1 MEKRLDEED
10 FFLIEK
16 TRFKG
21 IITHRDMDGAVA
33 AGLLSRIFQINV
45 VFQKEVSEAKSYI
58 IVETPL
64 IYEGEIRDCLI
75 IDHHM
80 CHELSSLIGNFIICD
95 ESYPSVTQLVVDFFD
110 LDIDEDLLRIINNID
125 EGNIFGDEETEKFY
139 LAYAS
144 NYSNFS
150 FNKIVEMVRT
160 KNYDSIFQ
168 YLENLYDEEKV
179 REVLANA
186 EQKKLSA
193 VSLGANVKLL
203 TYDYNQDLDY
213 VATRLASIMLQD
225 DGFTVIVI
233 AVKDGFV
240 LYGLIGNK
248 SGQNLKPIFKK
259 LKKMGWRAGGRQNVG
274 GFKLNRLMTV
284 DEFLFLIKNLFK

>member
-1 MEKRLDEED
+1 MKNRLDEED

-16 TRFKG
+16 TKFKG
-21 IITHRDMDGAVA
+21 IITHRDIDGAVA

-58 IVETPL
+58 LVETPL
-64 IYEGEIRDCLI
+64 AFEGEIRDCLI

-80 CHELSSLIGNFIICD
+80 CHELTNLIGNFIICD

-110 LDIDEDLLRIINNID
+110 LEIDESLIRIINNID
-125 EGNIFGDEETEKFY
+125 EGNIFEDKETERFY

-144 NYSNFS
+144 NYSRFS
-150 FNKIVEMVRT
+150 FNKIVEMVRS

-168 YLENLYDEEKV
+168 YLEDLYDEASAKEILTK
-179 REVLANA
+179 A
-186 EQKKLSA
+186 EQKKSKA

-203 TYDYNQDLDY
+203 AYDYNQDIDY
-213 VATRLASIMLQD
+213 VATRLASVMLQD
-225 DGFTVIVI
+225 EGFTVIVI

-259 LKKMGWRAGGRQNVG
+259 LKKLGWRAGGRQNVG
-274 GFKLNRLMTV
+274 GFKLNKLMTI